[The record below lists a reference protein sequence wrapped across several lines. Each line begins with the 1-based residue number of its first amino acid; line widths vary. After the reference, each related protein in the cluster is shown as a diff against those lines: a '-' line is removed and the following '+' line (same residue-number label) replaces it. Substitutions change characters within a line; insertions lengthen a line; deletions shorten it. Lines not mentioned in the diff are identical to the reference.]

1 MTFVE
6 LKRLWRI
13 EMLGGEQRHFSWSR
27 LLRRYRQRA
36 RYRYLF
42 WFRLAQY
49 LYSSPYR
56 FWQKRAERM
65 GDRLAE
71 RFGIEIPVTIPVG
84 EGLYIPHLVGIVI
97 SRKAVIGKNFSI
109 FQNTTIGQKNDG
121 SRPIVIGDNVS
132 IGANV
137 CIIGDGLH
145 IGDNVTIGAS
155 AFVNR
160 DIPADHAYISRHTHS
175 LIEQQHGRSPISSM
189 HTRNARDE
197 EAQPGEPDGP
207 EARRRA

>member
-1 MTFVE
+1 MTFAE

-27 LLRRYRQRA
+27 LLRRYRQRS

-49 LYSSPYR
+49 LYSSPHH
-56 FWQKRAERM
+56 FWQQRATRM

-97 SRKAVIGKNFSI
+97 TRKAVIGKNFSI
-109 FQNTTIGQKNDG
+109 FQNTTIGQKSDA

-137 CIIGDGLH
+137 CIIGDGLR

-160 DIPADHAYISRHTHS
+160 DIPANHSYISRHTHS
-175 LIEQQHGRSPISSM
+175 LIEQQQGRSVISTM

-197 EAQPGEPDGP
+197 EAHLDGP
-207 EARRRA
+207 GGSESRRRA

>member
-1 MTFVE
+1 
-6 LKRLWRI
+6 
-13 EMLGGEQRHFSWSR
+13 MLGGEQRRFSWTR

-49 LYSSPYR
+49 FHSSSSR
-56 FWQKRAERM
+56 FWQKRALRM

-71 RFGIEIPVTIPVG
+71 RFGIEIPITIAVG

-97 SRKAVIGKNFSI
+97 SRKTVIGKNFSI
-109 FQNTTIGQKNDG
+109 FQNTTIGQKNDASG
-121 SRPIVIGDNVS
+121 PIVIGDNVTL
-132 IGANV
+132 GANV
-137 CIIGDGLH
+137 CVIGDGLK
-145 IGDNVTIGAS
+145 IGDNVSVGAA

-160 DIPADHAYISRHTHS
+160 DIPANHAYISRHTHS
-175 LIEQQHGRSPISSM
+175 LIKQQHGCSPISSM

-197 EAQPGEPDGP
+197 EAQSGEPGGS